1 MIEYPQN
8 YKMTSPCPWKNL
20 KTKATFLK
28 VYGLEHLEMSPKP
41 KVVEVKSENPNNMA
55 FFDPSLFLIA
65 ALNGALRIYAIKK
78 IAMIKDASLAL
89 SSLRSSDEVSIP

>member
-65 ALNGALRIYAIKK
+65 ALNGALRI
-78 IAMIKDASLAL
+78 
-89 SSLRSSDEVSIP
+89 